1 MRLFPENGARQ
12 LILGMHGNAL
22 RQGHR
27 RAWQFLA
34 DALAPAYVM

>member
-22 RQGHR
+22 PDVTISNVLS
-27 RAWQFLA
+27 AS
-34 DALAPAYVM
+34 P

>member
-22 RQGHR
+22 PDLTNLNVPS
-27 RAWQFLA
+27 AS
-34 DALAPAYVM
+34 P